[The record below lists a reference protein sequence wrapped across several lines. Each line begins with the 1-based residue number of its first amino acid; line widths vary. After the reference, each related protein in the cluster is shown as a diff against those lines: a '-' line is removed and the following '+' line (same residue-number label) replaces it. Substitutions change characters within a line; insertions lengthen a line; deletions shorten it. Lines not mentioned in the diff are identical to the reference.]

1 MENASRQCPKSTG
14 DHLNWL
20 GAFSSS
26 SLRHELLEAAKR
38 LEHRVEVLS
47 SLSHQHQSS
56 EPHELAEAYK
66 RHAEDSRKR
75 AQLIRKI
82 LDLKD
87 KGG

>member
-56 EPHELAEAYK
+56 GSHELAESCK
-66 RHAEDSRKR
+66 RQAAESRKR
-75 AQLIRKI
+75 AQLIRKM

>member
-1 MENASRQCPKSTG
+1 MENGGKQCSKSTG

-20 GAFSSS
+20 GAFSGS

-38 LEHRVEVLS
+38 VEHRVEVLS

-56 EPHELAEAYK
+56 GSHELAEAYK

-87 KGG
+87 MGG

>member
-1 MENASRQCPKSTG
+1 MEDGSKQYSKSTG

-20 GAFSSS
+20 GAYSSS
-26 SLRHELLEAAKR
+26 SLRHELWEATKR
-38 LEHRVEVLS
+38 LEHRAEVLS
-47 SLSHQHQSS
+47 SLSHQHRSS
-56 EPHELAEAYK
+56 GSHELDESCKRQAAE
-66 RHAEDSRKR
+66 SQKR

>member
-1 MENASRQCPKSTG
+1 MENASKECSKSTG

-20 GAFSSS
+20 GAFSTR
-26 SLRHELLEAAKR
+26 SLRHELSEATKR
-38 LEHRVEVLS
+38 LEHRAEVLS

-56 EPHELAEAYK
+56 GSHELAESCK
-66 RHAEDSRKR
+66 RQAVESRKR